1 MLEYAKAKQS
11 QHYWIGMLAAL
22 FCLVMG
28 AIQPVLAQPVL
39 ERDNS
44 TQAVAAGSAAGTKLP
59 LLIPARHFAERS
71 PFQSPQLSP
80 NGDRIS
86 FLRDIGGQNE
96 IALADP
102 VTGQSF
108 RSVLIPDG
116 PTIINYQWISNDAI
130 FIRALVRFRD
140 KNRLY
145 TGARALYVASAST
158 GQVIKLVADPFLAH
172 DAVPIWF
179 DDAGRTALI
188 AHPNKKDVDYPSV
201 YQYDLQSGQMVG
213 RVQQMITGITSWK
226 ADTAGTLRLG
236 IGWHKGRQKVWYRSN
251 AAAEMTQ
258 IADLPRGDLRALN
271 GIAQI
276 KAGSDQ
282 GVVMKRAK
290 AGAPIGL
297 HRYDFAQ
304 KRVTDTLYQH
314 PQWDIDRILSQEDN
328 IAGVGFTDS
337 SRRIVWLDADMK
349 AVTAQLKSALGGS
362 GTAVIV
368 QARSKD
374 SQRMLIRAGNAADPG
389 VLYFFDRA
397 KSNMAELAQ
406 YRPKLDFRALAQP
419 RPISYQARDGTKI
432 HGYLTLPKGREPK
445 KLALIIMPHG
455 GPYGVRDTLTY
466 NDRVQF
472 LANRGYAVI
481 QPNYR
486 GSGGY
491 GKAFYDLGIG
501 EVGRGMQDDI
511 DDAMDWAVNKG
522 LADPKRV
529 CVVGGSYGG
538 YAAMWAVLRNPERYV
553 CAASWAGVSDWT
565 SQLRQE
571 ARFLTRYDKN
581 RFRERVEGAN
591 NFNLASV
598 SPTRFASRLNRP
610 LLLVH
615 GTRDGIVPFSQFEKM
630 VEASKD
636 APIPP
641 TAVTVPAGRHSFRN
655 ERDQQ
660 EWFDALDSFLAKHN
674 PADQLDAAGKLRVA
688 PDDEL
693 DSMFKPLVIE
703 KPVQN

>member
-1 MLEYAKAKQS
+1 MKKKRAAKQM
-11 QHYWIGMLAAL
+11 HYVLGAVFCVVMAAS
-22 FCLVMG
+22 
-28 AIQPVLAQPVL
+28 QPVIA
-39 ERDNS
+39 EETA
-44 TQAVAAGSAAGTKLP
+44 TQFASSSSSKKAELP
-59 LLIPARHFAERS
+59 LLIPARHFAARS

-80 NGDRIS
+80 SGDRIS

-102 VTGQSF
+102 VTGKSL

-116 PTIINYQWISNDAI
+116 PTIISYEWVNDDAI
-130 FIRALVRFRD
+130 LIRALVRFRD

-145 TGARALYVASAST
+145 TGARSLYFAVPST
-158 GQVIKLVADPFLAH
+158 GQVTKLVADPFVAH

-188 AHPNKKDVDYPSV
+188 MHPHKKDADYPGV
-201 YQYDLQSGQMVG
+201 YQYDLRSGQMMA
-213 RVQQMITGITSWK
+213 RVQPMITGITSWK
-226 ADTAGTLRLG
+226 ADTAGVLRLG
-236 IGWHKGRQKVWYRSN
+236 FGWHKGRQKIWYRSN
-251 AAAEMTQ
+251 ADAEMAQ
-258 IADLPRGDLRALN
+258 IADWARGEADALN

-276 KAGSDQ
+276 KAGSDEGYVMRRAQ
-282 GVVMKRAK
+282 SGV
-290 AGAPIGL
+290 PIGL
-297 HRYDFAQ
+297 HRYNFAQ
-304 KRVTDTLYQH
+304 KRVAGTLYQH
-314 PQWDIDRILSQEDN
+314 PQWDIN
-328 IAGVGFTDS
+328 GVLRHDDTIDGVTFTDS
-337 SRRIVWLDADMK
+337 SRRVVWLDAEMK
-349 AVTAQLKSALGGS
+349 ALTGQLKSALGGR
-362 GTAVIV
+362 GTAVVV
-368 QARSKD
+368 QSRSKD
-374 SQRMLIRAGNAADPG
+374 GQRMLIRAGNAADPG

-406 YRPKLDFRALAQP
+406 YRPKLDFRALAEP
-419 RPISYQARDGTKI
+419 KPMSYEARDGSKI

-445 KLALIIMPHG
+445 NLPLIIMPHG

-501 EVGRGMQDDI
+501 EVGRGMQDDL
-511 DDAMDWAVNKG
+511 DDAMDWAVGKG

-538 YAAMWAVLRNPERYV
+538 YAAMWAVLRNPERYR

-565 SQLRQE
+565 SQLKQE

-581 RFRERVEGAN
+581 RFRERVEGTN

-598 SPTRFASRLNRP
+598 SPTRFAARLNRP

-641 TAVTVPAGRHSFRN
+641 TTVTVQAGRHSFFN
-655 ERDQQ
+655 ERDQEQ
-660 EWFDALDSFLAKHN
+660 WFDALDDFLAKHN
-674 PADQLDAAGKLRVA
+674 PADQLDGEGKLRLA
-688 PDDEL
+688 PDTQL
-693 DSMFKPLVIE
+693 DSMFKPLVTE
-703 KPVQN
+703 GQ